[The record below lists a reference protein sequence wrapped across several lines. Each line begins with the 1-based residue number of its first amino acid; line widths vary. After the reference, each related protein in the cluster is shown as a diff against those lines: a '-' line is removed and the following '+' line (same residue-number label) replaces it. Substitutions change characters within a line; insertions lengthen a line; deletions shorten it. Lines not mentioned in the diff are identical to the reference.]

1 MKSVAPK
8 RQSASAPSKSLS
20 DGIQCLLWI
29 LNQQGPVAL
38 KDMAV
43 GMGFEQTRTFRLVRT
58 LVREGM
64 LRQTKGRKY
73 EAGPAVYSLTAQ
85 TLHNSHLLEAA
96 LPPLESLR
104 RRLPYRVALG
114 TLWNRKVSYLY
125 HADKKTPMEK
135 AIGGAA
141 QWEATNSGVGL
152 ATMACR
158 SDAEVRA
165 MYAGREIEGFPNGID
180 ALISRLEEIRAL
192 GYAYT
197 PIGGMGPDY
206 ANYTL
211 AMVLPSNDTIAIALT
226 GRIKPDETASLVIHL
241 QVALDNIEHH
251 LEQGVTGGGLTA
263 LRKIQ
268 TQSCS

>member
-1 MKSVAPK
+1 MKTVPPQSK
-8 RQSASAPSKSLS
+8 SASAPSKSLA

-29 LNQQGPVAL
+29 LSQQGPVAL

-43 GMGFEQTRTFRLVRT
+43 GLGFEQTRTFRLVRT
-58 LVREGM
+58 LVQEGL
-64 LRQTKGRKY
+64 LRQTRGRKY

-85 TLHNSHLLEAA
+85 TLHNSHLIEAA

-125 HADKKTPMEK
+125 HAEKKTPIEK

-152 ATMACR
+152 AIMACL

-165 MYAGREIEGFPNGID
+165 MYRDREIEGFPNGIE
-180 ALISRLEEIRAL
+180 ALIARLGEIRQL

-211 AMVLPSNDTIAIALT
+211 AMTLPSNNTIAIALT
-226 GRIKPDETASLVIHL
+226 GRIKPDEVPSLVIHL
-241 QVALDNIEHH
+241 QVALDHIEHH
-251 LEQGVTGGGLTA
+251 LGDGVEAGGLTV

-268 TQSCS
+268 TQSGS

>member
-1 MKSVAPK
+1 MKN
-8 RQSASAPSKSLS
+8 ASSRAKTSPAPSKSLA

-29 LNQQGPVAL
+29 VNQQGPVAL

-43 GMGFEQTRTFRLVRT
+43 GLGFEQTRTFRLVRT
-58 LVREGM
+58 LVTEGL
-64 LRQTKGRKY
+64 LRQNRSRKY

-85 TLHNSHLLEAA
+85 TLHNSHLIEAA

-125 HADKKTPMEK
+125 HADKKTPIEK
-135 AIGGAA
+135 AIGGAS
-141 QWEATNSGVGL
+141 QWEASNSGVGL
-152 ATMACR
+152 ASMACL
-158 SDAEVRA
+158 SDAEVCRL
-165 MYAGREIEGFPNGID
+165 YAGREIEGFPNGVE
-180 ALISRLEEIRAL
+180 ALLARLGEIREA

-226 GRIKPDETASLVIHL
+226 GRISPDEVDALVIHL
-241 QVALDNIEHH
+241 QVAIDQIEHH
-251 LEQGVTGGGLTA
+251 LEQGVREGGLSA
-263 LRKIQ
+263 LKKIQ
-268 TQSCS
+268 IQAGS